1 MMDISTANNV
11 LTHPDASADEL
22 MQARAHVK
30 DELRKLERQPTLPPG
45 AGAAELKATQEERE
59 AQVEA
64 LTQLYD
70 KLHSAV
76 QQRLSADA
84 LERGREIAGQI
95 EAALLDAEEA
105 RQAYRRQV
113 DDLARLGW
121 ELSECKRLAP
131 ELGLG
136 GGTVRRI
143 MALEPVPSQ
152 HAMRFERGVKG

>member
-1 MMDISTANNV
+1 MDISTANNA
-11 LTHPDASADEL
+11 LTQADASADEL

-30 DELRKLERQPTLPPG
+30 DELRKLERQPVLPPG

-64 LTQLYD
+64 LSQLHD
-70 KLHSAV
+70 KLHTAV

-95 EAALLDAEEA
+95 EAALLDAEGA
-105 RQAYRRQV
+105 RQAYRAQV
-113 DDLARLGW
+113 DDLAALGW
-121 ELSECKRLAP
+121 ELAECRKLAP

-143 MALEPVPSQ
+143 MAMDPVQAQ
-152 HAMRFERGVKG
+152 HAARFERGLKG

>member
-1 MMDISTANNV
+1 MDITTANNV
-11 LTHPDASADEL
+11 LNQADAGADAL

-45 AGAAELKATQEERE
+45 AGAAELKAAQVERE

-64 LTQLYD
+64 LTQLHD

-76 QQRLSADA
+76 QQRLAADA
-84 LERGREIAGQI
+84 LKRGQEITGQI

-105 RQAYRRQV
+105 RQAYRTQV
-113 DDLARLGW
+113 DDLAALGW
-121 ELSECKRLAP
+121 ELAECKRRAP

-136 GGTVRRI
+136 GGTLRRL

-152 HAMRFERGVKG
+152 HAMRFERSVKG